1 MAIYNSAEESFNP
14 QNLIPPAPK
23 EESPAPNVFDT
34 PSRTNPEK
42 LEAENYQNMSD
53 FADIMPASLTPS
65 VEDTERVLLERLRE
79 QDPEKYASLL
89 AQSEQH
95 QAPQSATPVKTPQKQ
110 KRAKPSNSFFSRI
123 AKNLKFK
130 SEDEVELWMD
140 VLERPLNRPVVCG
153 FTSFK
158 GGCGK
163 TSLSTITASVIKQC
177 RPEDKVV
184 VVDMD
189 PSGNLVN
196 RAKGTQYADVQGYVA
211 AIDRGEYDP
220 SPFTMSG
227 GDGVDIIGSRI
238 DPLEKDLTAPEVIQ
252 LVEVL
257 VRYYDVVILDMP
269 QRMDNNAYKALLLML
284 DVVTFVFEAKNDALK
299 SVGSVVPVLK
309 QNQADYLIDRRI
321 IAFNNTSI
329 VSSKTEHFR
338 PEETVDHLINK
349 ENVEV
354 VELPFADSLRNSGI
368 LERDSVPSREYNK
381 FVQLAAAI
389 INSVEDSRSIG
400 KPTVLNLDAKSHA

>member
-1 MAIYNSAEESFNP
+1 MAIYNSAEESFSP
-14 QNLIPPAPK
+14 QSLAPSTPV
-23 EESPAPNVFDT
+23 EGSAQPNVFDT
-34 PSRTNPEK
+34 PSISDVDSIE
-42 LEAENYQNMSD
+42 EENYQNMSD
-53 FADIMPASLTPS
+53 FADIMPASLTPT
-65 VEDTERVLLERLRE
+65 VEDTERILLERLRE
-79 QDPEKYASLL
+79 QDPEKYEALL
-89 AQSEQH
+89 TQNDSGSSSQKSPSH
-95 QAPQSATPVKTPQKQ
+95 KSQKQ
-110 KRAKPSNSFFSRI
+110 AKKVKQPGNFFTRI

-130 SEDEVELWMD
+130 SEDEVEIWMD
-140 VLERPLNRPVVCG
+140 VLERPLNRPIVCG

-177 RPEDKVV
+177 RPDDKVI

-196 RAKGTQYADVQGYVA
+196 RARGTQYADVQGYVA

-220 SPFTMSG
+220 SPFIMNG
-227 GDGVDIIGSRI
+227 GDGIDIIGSRI
-238 DPLEKDLTAPEVIQ
+238 DPLTKDLTAPEVIQ

-257 VRYYDVVILDMP
+257 VHYYDIVVLDMP

-299 SVGSVVPVLK
+299 SVNSVVPVLK

-338 PEETVDHLINK
+338 PEETVDYLINK

-354 VELPFADSLRNSGI
+354 VELPFADSLRNTGI
-368 LERDSVPSREYNK
+368 LERDTVPSKEYNK

-389 INSVEDSRSIG
+389 LNSVEDIRSVG
-400 KPTVLNLDAKSHA
+400 KPTVLNLQS

>member
-1 MAIYNSAEESFNP
+1 MAIYNSAEESFSP

-23 EESPAPNVFDT
+23 EESPAPSVFDA
-34 PSRTNPEK
+34 PSRTNPEEI
-42 LEAENYQNMSD
+42 EAENYQNMND

-79 QDPEKYASLL
+79 QDPEKYAALL
-89 AQSEQH
+89 AQSERQ
-95 QAPQSATPVKTPQKQ
+95 QTPQSTTPVKKTQKQ
-110 KRAKPSNSFFSRI
+110 KKSKPSSNFFSRI

-140 VLERPLNRPVVCG
+140 VLERPINRPVVCG

-177 RPEDKVV
+177 RPEDRVV

-220 SPFTMSG
+220 APFTMSG

-299 SVGSVVPVLK
+299 SVESVVPVLK

-368 LERDSVPSREYNK
+368 LERDSVPNREYNK

-389 INSVEDSRSIG
+389 INSIEDNRSIG
-400 KPTVLNLDAKSHA
+400 KPTVLNLDT